1 MTRQK
6 LRNMHMGY
14 MCDKNIAAMIYYHGG
29 TLVTIT
35 ANIDRMTR
43 TAREMTEAQRDSY
56 EALTENLAAAQ
67 RRSVG
72 LAQDGLKFF
81 RLQEENAR
89 AAQQW
94 FANGMRLLQLQQR
107 NAEFVQGWTSDAV
120 EALREQTEHNV
131 RTVEAFARSARKQ
144 QEGFGRLAQEWTGA
158 YEGFF
163 FSPFAYA
170 REGLRTAQRATQQ
183 GLEATQQATQ
193 QGLQATQQVARQGL
207 RVAEEATEQTEEVLR
222 QTEEATREVELRS
235 AVLGALR
242 TEDYDELSVAEVTK
256 RLDELSADELKK
268 LREFEKRNK
277 DRESLVE
284 RIDRKIRANSA

>member
-1 MTRQK
+1 
-6 LRNMHMGY
+6 MGY
-14 MCDKNIAAMIYYHGG
+14 MCGRNIAAKTYYHGG
-29 TLVTIT
+29 MLVATT
-35 ANIDRMTR
+35 PNIDRMAR

-94 FANGMRLLQLQQR
+94 FASSVRVAQLQQR

-131 RTVEAFARSARKQ
+131 RAVEAFARSARKQ
-144 QEGFGRLAQEWTGA
+144 QEGFGRLAQEWIGA
-158 YEGFF
+158 YEGFSYEGFF

-170 REGLRTAQRATQQ
+170 REGLRTAQRATEQ
-183 GLEATQQATQ
+183 GLQATQQATQ

-284 RIDRKIRANSA
+284 RIDRKIRANS

>member
-1 MTRQK
+1 MPVTTTT
-6 LRNMHMGY
+6 NM
-14 MCDKNIAAMIYYHGG
+14 DK
-29 TLVTIT
+29 
-35 ANIDRMTR
+35 MTR

-56 EALTENLAAAQ
+56 EALTENLAATQ

-94 FANGMRLLQLQQR
+94 FASSVRVAQLQQR

-120 EALREQTEHNV
+120 EALRDQTQQNR

-144 QEGFGRLAQEWTGA
+144 QEGFGRLAQGWTEA
-158 YEGFF
+158 YDTFF
-163 FSPFAYA
+163 FSPFNYA
-170 REGLRTAQRATQQ
+170 QEGLRSAQKATERAT
-183 GLEATQQATQ
+183 E
-193 QGLQATQQVARQGL
+193 QGLQVTQQVTQQVARQGL
-207 RVAEEATEQTEEVLR
+207 RVAEEATEQTAEVLR
-222 QTEEATREVELRS
+222 HTEEATREVELRTS
-235 AVLGALR
+235 VLGALE
-242 TEDYDELSVAEVTK
+242 TDDYEGLTVAEITEK
-256 RLDELSADELKK
+256 LDDLSTDELKK

-284 RIDRKIRANSA
+284 RIDRKIRANS